1 MENPERIFNRV
12 DLMDRTETTKKRF
25 GKSRIISGYDKEGKR
40 IPSQVDE
47 IESLGV
53 PRDDVWDIRRVPPI
67 KQLFPTQKPEGL
79 LSRIIRTSS
88 NEGDVILDPFCGC
101 GTAVVVAQELNRK
114 WIGID
119 ITHLSINLIK
129 WRLRQKFELEPFK
142 DYKVIGEPAD
152 LSGAKEL
159 ALQNRYQFQWW
170 ALSLIN
176 ARPYGDKK
184 KGADKGIDGFI
195 YFMEGE
201 REYKKVI
208 VSVKSGKVQVK
219 DIRDL
224 AYVIERENAVMGIF
238 LTLEDPTQPMLTE
251 AITQGFYHSRITN
264 KDYPKIQILTIV
276 ELFRE
281 IKPLLPEPFLVSPYK
296 KAEKETKNNQN
307 KIF

>member
-1 MENPERIFNRV
+1 
-12 DLMDRTETTKKRF
+12 
-25 GKSRIISGYDKEGKR
+25 
-40 IPSQVDE
+40 
-47 IESLGV
+47 
-53 PRDDVWDIRRVPPI
+53 
-67 KQLFPTQKPEGL
+67 
-79 LSRIIRTSS
+79 
-88 NEGDVILDPFCGC
+88 
-101 GTAVVVAQELNRK
+101 VAQELNRK

-224 AYVIERENAVMGIF
+224 AHVIERENAVMGIF

-251 AITQGFYHSRITN
+251 AITQVFYHSRITN

-276 ELFRE
+276 ELFRG